1 MGKQRG
7 SRLRYGIIPVHSPQ
21 QDHYDAIVLA
31 VAHKEFPQMGAE
43 AIHALGKDNH
53 VLFDIKYIFE
63 VGKLMGDYVMIQHKA
78 IHNELASKQHTW
90 LNTYA

>member
-1 MGKQRG
+1 MVDEFKSFKCNVDVYDPWVSKEE

-53 VLFDIKYIFE
+53 VLFDIKYILE
-63 VGKLMGDYVMIQHKA
+63 AG
-78 IHNELASKQHTW
+78 AS
-90 LNTYA
+90 